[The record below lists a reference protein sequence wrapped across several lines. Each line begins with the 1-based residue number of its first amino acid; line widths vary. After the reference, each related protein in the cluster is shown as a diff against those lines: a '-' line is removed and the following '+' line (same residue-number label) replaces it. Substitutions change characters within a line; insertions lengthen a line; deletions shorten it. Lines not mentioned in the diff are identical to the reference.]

1 MQEFAVRANSTER
14 HMMSKRSLEELVRLL
29 RDYYGEPEKPSI
41 TDPLELILWENVA
54 YLVDD
59 QRRMRAFA
67 LLKQRVGTDPIA
79 LLSAPESLL
88 LEVAKAGGMF
98 PEQRVGRLRT
108 IAELVLT
115 TCDGDL
121 VHTLDSSFAQARK
134 VLRQFPGIG
143 EPGAEKILLFSRKQA
158 VLALDSNG
166 LRVLLRVGFG
176 EASKSYQATYRSVQ
190 AAARLSSPQ
199 DFDWLIQTHQLLRH
213 HGQML
218 CKRTSPACQ
227 VCPLQTN
234 CGYYQK
240 S

>member
-1 MQEFAVRANSTER
+1 
-14 HMMSKRSLEELVRLL
+14 MSKRSLEHLVRLL
-29 RDYYGEPEKPSI
+29 RDYYGEPEPPAV

-54 YLVDD
+54 YLVGDEK
-59 QRRMRAFA
+59 RMMAFT
-67 LLKQRVGTDPIA
+67 LLKERVGT
-79 LLSAPESLL
+79 APEAILSVPESVL
-88 LEVAKAGGMF
+88 LEVAKTGGMF
-98 PEQRVGRLRT
+98 PEQRVSKLRT
-108 IAELVLT
+108 IADLVLS

-121 VHTLDSSFAQARK
+121 PHKLDASFAQAKK

-176 EASKSYQATYRSVQ
+176 EESKSYQATYRAVQ
-190 AAARLSSPQ
+190 GAAQASSPHA
-199 DFDWLIQTHQLLRH
+199 FDWLIETHQLLRH

-218 CKRTSPACQ
+218 CKRSSPMCI
-227 VCPLQTN
+227 VCPLQAY
-234 CGYYQK
+234 CQYYQN

>member
-1 MQEFAVRANSTER
+1 
-14 HMMSKRSLEELVRLL
+14 MSRRSLEHLVGLL
-29 RDYYGEPEKPSI
+29 RDYYGEPEPPAV

-59 QRRMRAFA
+59 QKRMTAFA
-67 LLKQRVGTDPIA
+67 LLKKRVGTAPEAI
-79 LLSAPESLL
+79 LSAPDSVL

-98 PEQRVGRLRT
+98 PEQRVNKLRT
-108 IAELVLT
+108 IAELVLS

-121 VHTLDSSFAQARK
+121 TQTLDASFAQAKK

-143 EPGAEKILLFSRKQA
+143 EPGAEKILLFSRKKA

-166 LRVLLRVGFG
+166 LRVLSRVGFG
-176 EASKSYQATYRSVQ
+176 EESKSYQATYRAVQ
-190 AAARLSSPQ
+190 AAALDTTHASSPQ
-199 DFDWLIQTHQLLRH
+199 DFDWFIQTHQLLRH

-218 CKRTSPACQ
+218 CKRTSPMCQ

-234 CGYYQK
+234 CQYYQK

>member
-1 MQEFAVRANSTER
+1 
-14 HMMSKRSLEELVRLL
+14 MSKCSRKQLVRLL
-29 RDYYGEPEKPSI
+29 RDYCGKLERPVM

-59 QRRMRAFA
+59 QKRMMAFT
-67 LLKQRVGTDPIA
+67 LLKQRVGTAPVAI
-79 LLSAPESLL
+79 LSAPESVL

-98 PEQRVGRLRT
+98 PEQRVSKLRF
-108 IAELVLT
+108 IAELVLS
-115 TCDGDL
+115 TCGGDL
-121 VHTLDSSFAQARK
+121 SHMLDTSVAQAKK

-158 VLALDSNG
+158 VPALDSNG

-176 EASKSYQATYRSVQ
+176 EESKSYKATYRAVQ
-190 AAARLSSPQ
+190 GAAQASSPHA
-199 DFDWLIQTHQLLRH
+199 FDWLIQTHQLLRH

-218 CKRTSPACQ
+218 CKRTSPMCI
-227 VCPLQTN
+227 VCPLQAY
-234 CGYYQK
+234 CQYYQN

>member
-1 MQEFAVRANSTER
+1 
-14 HMMSKRSLEELVRLL
+14 MSKRSLEHLVQLL
-29 RDYYGEPEKPSI
+29 RDYYGEPEPPAV

-59 QRRMRAFA
+59 QKRMMAFA
-67 LLKQRVGTDPIA
+67 LLKELVGTTPEAI
-79 LLSAPESLL
+79 LSAPEGALQ
-88 LEVAKAGGMF
+88 EVAAAGGMF
-98 PEQRVGRLRT
+98 PEQRVSKLRT
-108 IAELVLT
+108 IAELVLS

-121 VHTLDSSFAQARK
+121 PHMLDASFAQAKK

-176 EASKSYQATYRSVQ
+176 EESKSYQATYRAVQ
-190 AAARLSSPQ
+190 LAAQIPSPK

-218 CKRTSPACQ
+218 CKRTSPMCE
-227 VCPLQTN
+227 VCPLQAN
-234 CGYYQK
+234 CQYYRDSRK
-240 S
+240 